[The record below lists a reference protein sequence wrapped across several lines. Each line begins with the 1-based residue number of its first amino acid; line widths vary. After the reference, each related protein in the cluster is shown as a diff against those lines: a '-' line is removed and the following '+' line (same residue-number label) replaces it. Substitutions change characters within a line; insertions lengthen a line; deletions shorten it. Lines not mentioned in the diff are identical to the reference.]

1 MIAKREKNMGLFKK
15 KSVTDS
21 EVSEQIGIMEKKAEG
36 IINDKSRFDRFLT
49 KAAKY
54 IRKAKK
60 LPVIGEVSEDLATMV
75 ELLRDWGENRYTSL
89 PVRTITLSVAAL
101 AYLLSPLDLIP
112 DQLPIIGLI
121 DDVSVV
127 MGVLKLGVG
136 YDLDK
141 YREWQYETDKRL
153 RRERLDAEID
163 RLGEVLGGRTLV
175 SCLVSDDGELVLS
188 VSETSAPSVSDMIA
202 IELPEWTVRMENC
215 DIAKFYDE
223 VLLDHTF
230 KWSSLGRVSV
240 ACSGK
245 TASRTTEEVVSEEP
259 VEMEGDDIREA
270 RFEDGDEAETDKTE
284 I

>member
-1 MIAKREKNMGLFKK
+1 MGLFKK

-21 EVSEQIGIMEKKAEG
+21 EVTEQIGIMEKMAEK
-36 IINDKSRFDRFLT
+36 IISDRSRFDRFLT

-75 ELLRDWGENRYTSL
+75 ELLRDWGEKRYTSL
-89 PVRTITLSVAAL
+89 PVRSITLSVAAL

-112 DQLPIIGLI
+112 DQLPVIGLI

-141 YREWQYETDKRL
+141 YREWQYETDKRFH
-153 RRERLDAEID
+153 RERLDAEID
-163 RLGEVLGGRTLV
+163 RIAEALGGRTLV

-188 VSETSAPSVSDMIA
+188 VSETGAGGAPTVSDMIA
-202 IELPEWTVRMENC
+202 LELPEWTVRMENGE
-215 DIAKFYDE
+215 IAKFYDE

-230 KWSSLGRVSV
+230 RWSSLGRVSV

-245 TASRTTEEVVSEEP
+245 TAPKTTEEVASDEP
-259 VEMEGDDIREA
+259 VEMEEDDIK
-270 RFEDGDEAETDKTE
+270 EAEIEDADMVETDETE

>member
-1 MIAKREKNMGLFKK
+1 MGLFKK

-21 EVSEQIGIMEKKAEG
+21 EVTEQISIMEKKAEK
-36 IINDKSRFDRFLT
+36 IISDRSRFDRFLT

-75 ELLRDWGENRYTSL
+75 ELLRDWGEKRYTSL
-89 PVRTITLSVAAL
+89 PVRSITLSVAAL

-112 DQLPIIGLI
+112 DHLPVIGFI

-127 MGVLKLGVG
+127 LGVLKLGVG

-153 RRERLDAEID
+153 RRERLDSEID
-163 RLGEVLGGRTLV
+163 RLGEVLGGRALV
-175 SCLVSDDGELVLS
+175 SCLVSDDGELVIS
-188 VSETSAPSVSDMIA
+188 VSEAEAGGAPTVSDMIA
-202 IELPEWTVRMENC
+202 LELPEWTVRWESYE
-215 DIAKFYDE
+215 IAKFYDE

-245 TASRTTEEVVSEEP
+245 TAAKPAEEVATDEP
-259 VEMEGDDIREA
+259 VEMEEDDIKEA
-270 RFEDGDEAETDKTE
+270 EFEDADEGAEDETE